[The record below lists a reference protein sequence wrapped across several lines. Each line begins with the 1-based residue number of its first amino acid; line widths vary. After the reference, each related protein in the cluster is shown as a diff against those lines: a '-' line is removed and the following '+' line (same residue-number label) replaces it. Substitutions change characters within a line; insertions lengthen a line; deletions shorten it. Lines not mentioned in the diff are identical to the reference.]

1 MRGLLPGGRQRTP
14 REKTVRAPGGLLP
27 GGRRDGRLELRALF
41 DDEEV
46 LLLCERAC
54 DETADLIG

>member
-1 MRGLLPGGRQRTP
+1 
-14 REKTVRAPGGLLP
+14 VRAPGGLLP